1 MVEDM
6 QMQIIEKLDS
16 LRQEI
21 AEIKETVRATRQ
33 LVGPFVATF
42 PDGSMLA
49 QTIHGVKYFIDPED
63 MIITPQM
70 IVYRQWESDLSS
82 LFREFCTPDSVVVD
96 IGANFGYFTC
106 LAGVLIGARGNGRI
120 FAFEPNPKLARLL
133 RRNLE
138 INWSMAPIEVR
149 EVAVADFSGEVTLYI
164 PRAHGANA
172 SLSASDSPDA
182 DRVKVEAVR
191 LDDAVP
197 ADVVVDL
204 MKIDVEGH
212 EYGVLSGARQI
223 IERSPEIKVV
233 MEWSRSQMAAAG
245 VDPDKIIQYFE
256 GFHCY
261 RIELGSDPFAHRES
275 MEWLLSQTYVD
286 VMFSRH

>member
-1 MVEDM
+1 
-6 QMQIIEKLDS
+6 
-16 LRQEI
+16 
-21 AEIKETVRATRQ
+21 
-33 LVGPFVATF
+33 
-42 PDGSMLA
+42 MLA

-70 IVYRQWESDLSS
+70 IVYRQWESDLSN
-82 LFREFCTPDSVVVD
+82 LFRALCTPSSVVVD
-96 IGANFGYFTC
+96 VGANFGYFTC
-106 LAGVLIGARGNGRI
+106 LAGTMIGAHGNGRV
-120 FAFEPNPKLARLL
+120 FAFEPNPKLARLI

-138 INWSMAPIEVR
+138 INWSMAPIEMH

-182 DRVKVEAVR
+182 DRVKVKAVR
-191 LDDAVP
+191 LDDVVP
-197 ADVVVDL
+197 ANVAVDI

-212 EYGVLSGARQI
+212 EYGVLSGARQM
-223 IERSPEIKVV
+223 IERSPEIKII
-233 MEWSRSQMAAAG
+233 MEWSRSQMADAG
-245 VDPDKIIQYFE
+245 IDPAKIIQYFE

-261 RIELGSDPFAHRES
+261 RIELNADPFAHRES

-286 VMFSRH
+286 VMLSRQ